1 MDKLFEI
8 LSEYS
13 EVSPENIN
21 EQTKIVEDL
30 GLDSFALL
38 SMIVDIENEYG
49 VDLQSEDL
57 STFKTWGDLI
67 KFLQE
72 NKKIS

>member
-49 VDLQSEDL
+49 VDLQNEDL

>member
-49 VDLQSEDL
+49 IDLQNQDL

>member
-49 VDLQSEDL
+49 VDLQNQDL